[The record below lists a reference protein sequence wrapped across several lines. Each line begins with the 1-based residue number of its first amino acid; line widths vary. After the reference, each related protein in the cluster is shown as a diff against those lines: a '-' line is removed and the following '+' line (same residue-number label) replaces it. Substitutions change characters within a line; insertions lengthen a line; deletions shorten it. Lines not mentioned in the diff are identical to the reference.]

1 VILGITTTHGAGTCL
16 LDLDG
21 RLVWSAAEERLARHK
36 NEPGLPHRMLE
47 AVRRQVRPD
56 DIAHVAIGSSYHA
69 LPERMLPAFLLGSA
83 EKTRRFKNP
92 VALLGYFLAPLRTGR
107 GTASQAFRRDLFARL
122 LRGHGISI
130 GSDRVH
136 FVDHHL
142 AHAASAFYTSEFE
155 SPLVVTLDGLGDDKS
170 GSVSLVETGGLRC
183 RHAIGW
189 SGSAGHLYFF
199 ATSALGFMS
208 GRHEGKVVGLA
219 GFGNPLPLGEQIGRY
234 FFLEEDGPDLTFRNS
249 LKAERENLWLRYAP
263 RWPLEWARWVVRQE
277 DFDELSRRFNSL
289 VSRGVFRKLF
299 GDGHSREDIAAGVQW
314 LLEDRVTR
322 FVQHY
327 LRRHGKRELALA
339 GGVFANVKL
348 NQRLFNLPE
357 VDRIFIHPGMGDEG
371 LALGAAYQVLAE
383 VNPGFKRQPL
393 RDVYLGP
400 AYSEAEVARALV
412 GAGVKYRR
420 VEDETAL
427 AEEAAARI
435 AAGQVLGLF
444 RGRMEYGPRALGARS
459 VLADP
464 RRREMHDTLNRKL
477 RRSEFMPFAPVIPSE
492 RAYELLDGKVKGSEH
507 AAEFMT
513 LTYAVHP
520 AWRARIPAVVHVDG
534 TARPQLLRREVNPFY
549 YAILAAFERRTGVPV
564 LINTSFNLHE
574 EPIVCSPQDALRAFA
589 QGGVD
594 AMVMERYVVER

>member
-1 VILGITTTHGAGTCL
+1 VILGIATSHNATAAL
-16 LDLDG
+16 VDLDG
-21 RLVWSAAEERLARHK
+21 RVVGAASAERFTREKFDVGFPSGPVEYVTTLAPPGEIKYIAVGENLLAGPFHNSPRTLMNIAERTTFLRNPFNMAMNYARSYLGLRIGAKFSLLRRLT
-36 NEPGLPHRMLE
+36 E
-47 AVRRQVRPD
+47 
-56 DIAHVAIGSSYHA
+56 
-69 LPERMLPAFLLGSA
+69 LLGEYGVSG
-83 EKTRRFKNP
+83 EIRF
-92 VALLGYFLAPLRTGR
+92 VE
-107 GTASQAFRRDLFARL
+107 
-122 LRGHGISI
+122 
-130 GSDRVH
+130 
-136 FVDHHL
+136 HHVS
-142 AHAASAFYTSEFE
+142 HAASACFTGEVEDGLIVSIDGQGDQK
-155 SPLVVTLDGLGDDKS
+155 SALVVLADGNRLERVQ
-170 GSVSLVETGGLRC
+170 SVSRYDSPGNVYAFITT
-183 RHAIGW
+183 I
-189 SGSAGHLYFF
+189 
-199 ATSALGFMS
+199 LGFKQN
-208 GRHEGKVVGLA
+208 RHEGKITGLA
-219 GFGNPLPLGEQIGRY
+219 GYGDPAKTRDGLAHLLALVPEGEH
-234 FFLEEDGPDLTFRNS
+234 LTFSSPHQRTADGLHVPVLPRLVLEYVKWLLRGDS
-249 LKAERENLWLRYAP
+249 IAEYVYALYDVYSYRIRDRLLP
-263 RWPLEWARWVVRQE
+263 GLTA
-277 DFDELSRRFNSL
+277 
-289 VSRGVFRKLF
+289 
-299 GDGHSREDIAAGVQW
+299 SREDIAAGVQW